1 MVGQKKNGMN
11 QKIDANELV
20 IKNIHNYLK
29 KKKIDYKDFIAELYK
44 LVPQEKVDYFFSQ
57 KLGIDADLVI
67 GISKVLKEN
76 LDYFCISH
84 IEDESL
90 SIEQEK
96 LVELMEVCKKH
107 FDVKS
112 VDVNEKLLELTK
124 YALDNELTSFSKAA
138 YYLNCSVSE
147 IMELKGLHFL

>member
-11 QKIDANELV
+11 LKIDVNELV

-44 LVPQEKVDYFFSQ
+44 LVPQEKVDYFFSNKQ
-57 KLGIDADLVI
+57 GIDSDLLI

-76 LDYFCISH
+76 YDYFCISH

-96 LVELMEVCKKH
+96 LVELAKLCNQN

-112 VDVNEKLLELTK
+112 VDANEKLMELTK
-124 YALDNELTSFSKAA
+124 LL
-138 YYLNCSVSE
+138 
-147 IMELKGLHFL
+147 

>member
-44 LVPQEKVDYFFSQ
+44 LVPQEKVDYFFSNKQ
-57 KLGIDADLVI
+57 GVDADLLI
-67 GISKVLKEN
+67 GISKALKEN
-76 LDYFCISH
+76 HDYFCISH

-96 LVELMEVCKKH
+96 LVELMEVCKQN

-112 VDVNEKLLELTK
+112 VEVNEKLYELGK
-124 YALDNELTSFSKAA
+124 YAYDNELISFSKLQ
-138 YYLNCSVSE
+138 YYLNYAIDE
-147 IMELKGLHFL
+147 YW

>member
-1 MVGQKKNGMN
+1 MNGMN
-11 QKIDANELV
+11 SKIDVNELV
-20 IKNIHNYLK
+20 IKNILNYLK
-29 KKKIDYKDFIAELYK
+29 KKNIDYKDFLRELYK
-44 LVPQEKVDYFFSQ
+44 LVPQEKVDYFFSNKQ
-57 KLGIDADLVI
+57 DFDADLLI

-76 LDYFCISH
+76 HDYFCISH

-112 VDVNEKLLELTK
+112 VDVNVKLYELGK
-124 YALDNELTSFSKAA
+124 YAYDNELISFSKLQYYLNYALDE
-138 YYLNCSVSE
+138 YW
-147 IMELKGLHFL
+147 

>member
-1 MVGQKKNGMN
+1 MNGMN
-11 QKIDANELV
+11 SKIDVNELV

-57 KLGIDADLVI
+57 KLGIDADLLI
-67 GISKVLKEN
+67 GISKALKEN
-76 LDYFCISH
+76 HDYFCISH

-112 VDVNEKLLELTK
+112 VEVNEKLYELGK
-124 YALDNELTSFSKAA
+124 YAYDNELLSFSKLL
-138 YYLNCSVSE
+138 YYLTYAFDE
-147 IMELKGLHFL
+147 YW

>member
-1 MVGQKKNGMN
+1 MDEFFYSKMNGMN
-11 QKIDANELV
+11 PKIDVNKLV
-20 IKNIHNYLK
+20 IKNIFNYLK
-29 KKKIDYKDFIAELYK
+29 KKNIDYKDFLRELYK
-44 LVPQEKVDYFFSQ
+44 LVPQEKVDYFFAEKQ
-57 KLGIDADLVI
+57 GVNADLVI

-76 LDYFCISH
+76 LDYFCIPH

-112 VDVNEKLLELTK
+112 VDANEKLYELGK
-124 YALDNELTSFSKAA
+124 YAYDNELISFSKLL
-138 YYLNCSVSE
+138 YYLTYAFDE
-147 IMELKGLHFL
+147 YW

>member
-57 KLGIDADLVI
+57 KLGIDADLLI

-96 LVELMEVCKKH
+96 LVELMEVCKQN

-112 VDVNEKLLELTK
+112 VDVNEKLYELGN
-124 YALDNELTSFSKAA
+124 YAYDNELISFSKLQ
-138 YYLNCSVSE
+138 YYLN
-147 IMELKGLHFL
+147 

>member
-1 MVGQKKNGMN
+1 MVGLRKNGMN
-11 QKIDANELV
+11 KKIDANELV

-57 KLGIDADLVI
+57 KLGIDADLLI

-96 LVELMEVCKKH
+96 LVELMEVCKQN

-112 VDVNEKLLELTK
+112 VDVNEKLYELGK
-124 YALDNELTSFSKAA
+124 YAYDNELISFSKLL
-138 YYLNCSVSE
+138 YYLTYAFDE
-147 IMELKGLHFL
+147 YW

>member
-57 KLGIDADLVI
+57 KLGIDADLLI

-112 VDVNEKLLELTK
+112 VDVNEKLYELGK
-124 YALDNELTSFSKAA
+124 YAYDNELISFSKLL
-138 YYLNCSVSE
+138 YYLTYAFDE
-147 IMELKGLHFL
+147 YW

>member
-1 MVGQKKNGMN
+1 MVGLRKNGMN
-11 QKIDANELV
+11 QKNDVNELV

-29 KKKIDYKDFIAELYK
+29 KKKIDHKDFIAELYK
-44 LVPQEKVDYFFSQ
+44 LVPQEKVDYFFSNKQ
-57 KLGIDADLVI
+57 GVDADLLI
-67 GISKVLKEN
+67 GISKVLNESP
-76 LDYFCISH
+76 DYFCISH

-112 VDVNEKLLELTK
+112 VEVNEKLYELGK
-124 YALDNELTSFSKAA
+124 YAYDNALISYSMLL
-138 YYLNCSVSE
+138 YYLNY
-147 IMELKGLHFL
+147 GLVEYW

>member
-11 QKIDANELV
+11 QKIDLNELV

-44 LVPQEKVDYFFSQ
+44 LVPKEKVDYFFSNKQ
-57 KLGIDADLVI
+57 GVNADLVI

-96 LVELMEVCKKH
+96 LVELMEVCKQN

-112 VDVNEKLLELTK
+112 VDVNEKLYELGK
-124 YALDNELTSFSKAA
+124 YAYDNELISFSKLL
-138 YYLNCSVSE
+138 YYLTYAFDE
-147 IMELKGLHFL
+147 YW